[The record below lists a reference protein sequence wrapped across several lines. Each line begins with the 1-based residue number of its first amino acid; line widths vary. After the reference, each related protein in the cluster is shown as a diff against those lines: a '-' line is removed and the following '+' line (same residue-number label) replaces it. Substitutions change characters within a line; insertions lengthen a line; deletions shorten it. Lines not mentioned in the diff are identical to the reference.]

1 MGYSPRIWIQESE
14 GPEIV
19 LLKRK
24 LVKMDTHWS
33 GNSQTQN
40 RLGPRDL
47 LLMWKVGYFIYV
59 TVSDCVSQVCRY
71 VVCFSVMKFNFAF

>member
-1 MGYSPRIWIQESE
+1 
-14 GPEIV
+14 
-19 LLKRK
+19 
-24 LVKMDTHWS
+24 MDTHWS

-59 TVSDCVSQVCRY
+59 TVSDCVSQVCKY
-71 VVCFSVMKFNFAF
+71 VAYFSVMKFDFAF